1 MIGRQRGWERG
12 TEREGQRERE
22 KVNHWREMYVDYEGI
37 RQMYREEERNKE
49 GGRNKE
55 DCASAK
61 RVMKITV
68 DKQRGREK
76 KIKWKRNCKKSEDR
90 HEHSM

>member
-1 MIGRQRGWERG
+1 
-12 TEREGQRERE
+12 
-22 KVNHWREMYVDYEGI
+22 MYVDYEGI

-49 GGRNKE
+49 GRRNKE
-55 DCASAK
+55 DCASAR

-76 KIKWKRNCKKSEDR
+76 KIK
-90 HEHSM
+90 